1 MLTSA
6 AQVYTRH
13 NQLQRQEVGDTFE
26 MPPAGMFRLHLR
38 AEIVSAAGF
47 EHSCLYVNWVLD
59 LPPGWAAAQDT
70 PLQVKIFVATQK
82 NICWS
87 GCKPAVLDLG
97 RGRRGALLSAGGGRP
112 LLLHQPA
119 GRGQGGG
126 AAVAAAAAGGGE
138 LRRVRAADIPS
149 AAVTRHCRWGRHRV
163 EGYGHA
169 SLPSHPGH
177 HTLTLDTWRPVGSS
191 PAAEMKRWI
200 DSSTFSGDG
209 IQYFL

>member
-1 MLTSA
+1 MLNSA

-70 PLQVKIFVATQK
+70 PLQVKIFVAKQK
-82 NICWS
+82 NICWT
-87 GCKPAVLDLG
+87 GCEPAVLDLG

-119 GRGQGGG
+119 GRGPGGG

-138 LRRVRAADIPS
+138 LRRVRLCGYPECGRNETLQVGAAPGGGLRPRLPPLPPRPPHADPRHLE
-149 AAVTRHCRWGRHRV
+149 TRGQQPGRRDEEV
-163 EGYGHA
+163 
-169 SLPSHPGH
+169 
-177 HTLTLDTWRPVGSS
+177 DR
-191 PAAEMKRWI
+191 
-200 DSSTFSGDG
+200 
-209 IQYFL
+209 